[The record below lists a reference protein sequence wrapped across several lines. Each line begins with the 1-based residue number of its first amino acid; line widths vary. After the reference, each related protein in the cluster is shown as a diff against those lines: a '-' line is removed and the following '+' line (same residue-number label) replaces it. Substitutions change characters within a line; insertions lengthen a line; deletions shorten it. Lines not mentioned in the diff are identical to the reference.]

1 MRYKDSTDNNKINER
16 KRLLQLSAEQDIGDA
31 QYELALCYEQ
41 GKGTNQNS
49 KSAFYWMKRA
59 VDNNVEEA
67 KPVLGRYYDEG
78 IGTTKN
84 KEKADF
90 YLGRDN
96 EVDVESKNDNGGCS
110 TGCGC
115 LFWYIVIFIIAKIL
129 F

>member
-1 MRYKDSTDNNKINER
+1 M
-16 KRLLQLSAEQDIGDA
+16 LQLSAEQDIGDA

-41 GKGTNQNS
+41 GKGTDQNNNA
-49 KSAFYWMKRA
+49 AFYWMKRA

-67 KPVLGRYYDEG
+67 RPVLGRYYDEG
-78 IGTTKN
+78 IGTSID

-90 YLGRDN
+90 YLGR
-96 EVDVESKNDNGGCS
+96 ESSSKSNDEGGCFS

-115 LFWYIVIFIIAKIL
+115 LFWIIVIFIIAKIL